1 MALTPSREAY
11 ITCALT
17 GAGDTTG
24 RSDKVPVTPAQ
35 IAEAGI
41 EAARAGA
48 AILHVHVR
56 DPETGQ
62 PARDPALYREVV
74 ERVRDSDVDAV
85 LNLTA
90 GMGGD
95 LTLGPA
101 DRPLPPSQAGT
112 DLASAEERLAHVAD
126 LLPEICTL
134 DCGTMNFGEGD
145 YIMTNTP
152 AMLAAMAKR
161 VQALGV
167 RPEIEIFD
175 TGHLVL
181 AKSLVQQ
188 GLIDEPAMVQLC
200 MGIPWGAPDDI
211 GTLMSMVNNLPAGWT
226 FSAFSLGRNQLPM
239 SRWRCSP
246 AAISGSGWKTI
257 SGLSRACSRPTRIWW
272 SGRSASQKTWACG
285 CSAPRRCA
293 RSLRCAS
300 AERSGVAGALTG
312 AVWRAAAPG
321 RDATVR
327 LS

>member
-1 MALTPSREAY
+1 MALRPSRETF

-24 RSDKVPVTPAQ
+24 RSDKVPVTPTE

-48 AILHVHVR
+48 AVIHVHVR
-56 DPETGQ
+56 DPDTGQ

-74 ERVRDSDVDAV
+74 ERVRGSGVDVV

-95 LTLGPA
+95 LTLGPT

-112 DLASAEERLAHVAD
+112 DMAGAEERLAHVAE

-152 AMLAAMAKR
+152 AMLADMAKR

-167 RPEIEIFD
+167 RPEIEVFD

-181 AKSLVQQ
+181 AKWLAGQ
-188 GLIDEPAMVQLC
+188 GLIDEPAMVQFC
-200 MGIPWGAPDDI
+200 MGVPWGAPDDI
-211 GTLMSMVNNLPAGWT
+211 GTLMSLVNNLPAGWT
-226 FSAFSLGRNQLPM
+226 FSAFSLGRNQLAY
-239 SRWRCSP
+239 
-246 AAISGSGWKTI
+246 AALAVLAGGNIRV
-257 SGLSRACSRPTRIWW
+257 GLEDNIWLDRGVLATNADLVARAVAIVENMGVRVLGPDAVRD
-272 SGRSASQKTWACG
+272 RLAL
-285 CSAPRRCA
+285 RR
-293 RSLRCAS
+293 R
-300 AERSGVAGALTG
+300 
-312 AVWRAAAPG
+312 
-321 RDATVR
+321 
-327 LS
+327 

>member
-1 MALTPSREAY
+1 MALNPSREAF

-24 RSDKVPVTPAQ
+24 RSDRVPVTPAE

-48 AILHVHVR
+48 AVIHVHVR

-74 ERVRDSDVDAV
+74 ERVRESDTDVV

-95 LTLGPA
+95 LTLGPS

-112 DLASAEERLAHVAD
+112 DMAGAGERLAHVAE

-152 AMLAAMAKR
+152 AMLADMARR

-167 RPEIEIFD
+167 RPEIEVFD
-175 TGHLVL
+175 TGHLVFAKWL
-181 AKSLVQQ
+181 AGQ
-188 GLIDEPAMVQLC
+188 GLIDEPVMVQFC
-200 MGIPWGAPDDI
+200 MGVPWGAPDDI
-211 GTLMSMVNNLPAGWT
+211 GTLMSLVNNLPAGWT
-226 FSAFSLGRNQLPM
+226 FSAFSLGRNQLPY
-239 SRWRCSP
+239 
-246 AAISGSGWKTI
+246 AALAVLAGGNVRV
-257 SGLSRACSRPTRIWW
+257 GLEDNIWLDRGVLATNADLVRRAVAIVENMGVRVLGPEAVRE
-272 SGRSASQKTWACG
+272 RLAL
-285 CSAPRRCA
+285 RR
-293 RSLRCAS
+293 R
-300 AERSGVAGALTG
+300 
-312 AVWRAAAPG
+312 
-321 RDATVR
+321 
-327 LS
+327 

>member
-1 MALTPSREAY
+1 MALNPGREAF

-24 RSDKVPVTPAQ
+24 RSDRVPVTPAE

-48 AILHVHVR
+48 AVIHVHVR
-56 DPETGQ
+56 DPETGR

-74 ERVRDSDVDAV
+74 ERVRESDTDVV

-95 LTLGPA
+95 LTLGPS

-112 DLASAEERLAHVAD
+112 DMAGAGERLAHVAE

-152 AMLAAMAKR
+152 AMLADMAKR

-167 RPEIEIFD
+167 RPEIEVFD
-175 TGHLVL
+175 TGHLVFAKWL
-181 AKSLVQQ
+181 AEQ
-188 GLIDEPAMVQLC
+188 GLIDEPVMVQFC
-200 MGIPWGAPDDI
+200 MGVPWGAPDDI
-211 GTLMSMVNNLPAGWT
+211 GTLMSLVNNLPAGWT
-226 FSAFSLGRNQLPM
+226 FSAFSLGRNQLPY
-239 SRWRCSP
+239 
-246 AAISGSGWKTI
+246 AALAVLAGGNVRV
-257 SGLSRACSRPTRIWW
+257 GLEDNIWLDRGVLATNADLVRRAVAIVENMGVRVLGPEAVRE
-272 SGRSASQKTWACG
+272 RLAL
-285 CSAPRRCA
+285 RR
-293 RSLRCAS
+293 R
-300 AERSGVAGALTG
+300 
-312 AVWRAAAPG
+312 
-321 RDATVR
+321 
-327 LS
+327 